1 LTQGREDAT
10 AQRGIGPLPSSLPSR
25 SLFPWQNVKEQAHER
40 RTMSILPRFDGTAIK
55 NFIFPS
61 GWGFPDSLRL
71 PLSLCE
77 LRRTGPPKRAGF
89 GGASSAGVEQE
100 ITEITERKPADL
112 EGRNL
117 QGVDFQHVPFHC
129 AAQKAACRFR
139 RLVYSRCHRPFLS
152 VIG

>member
-1 LTQGREDAT
+1 
-10 AQRGIGPLPSSLPSR
+10 
-25 SLFPWQNVKEQAHER
+25 
-40 RTMSILPRFDGTAIK
+40 MSILPRFDGTAIK

-112 EGRNL
+112 EGRCL
-117 QGVDFQHVPFHC
+117 QAADFQVLPLFKSERRRGKGQRNDGQGNGGQRVMGWFGFGDVFSGTRR
-129 AAQKAACRFR
+129 ARGGGFRACCSADF
-139 RLVYSRCHRPFLS
+139 
-152 VIG
+152 